1 MSADTILAG
10 QLRQMIAVLEEERQA
25 LAGLDLDGLMAVTNE
40 KLELCEALD
49 ADPPQTVNG
58 ECRNLLETARQL
70 NDVNR
75 RVRNLLA
82 ANVSARLD
90 ALAGR
95 GAAYRAPQVAA
106 G

>member
-1 MSADTILAG
+1 MTADLSLANR
-10 QLRQMIAVLEEERQA
+10 LRQMVAALDDERQA
-25 LAGLDLDGLMAVTNE
+25 LATLDLDGLMAASHD
-40 KLELCEALD
+40 KLSICETLE
-49 ADPPQTVNG
+49 ADPPETLDG
-58 ECRNLLETARQL
+58 ECRSLLETAQQL

-95 GAAYRAPQVAA
+95 GGVYHAPHVIA